1 LSYFV
6 TVQAEDVGGFIL
18 SIDHF
23 TNLPDAIN
31 HAEELLIDHNSSES
45 SYFYSYPY
53 SDFSSRCEV
62 VVGGN
67 NPDDQAEPVFKIS
80 LIKGLD

>member
-1 LSYFV
+1 MSYFV
-6 TVQAEDVGGFIL
+6 TVQDEDVGGIIL

-53 SDFSSRCEV
+53 SKDFLSCFVR
-62 VVGGN
+62 VGGDD
-67 NPDDQAEPVFKIS
+67 PDDQAEPVFKIS
-80 LIKGLD
+80 LIKALD